1 MKLTASVSGKP
12 DTCETVE
19 CKFDASIW
27 ASQHGAMFTSLHVIA
42 NSAEELRAMA
52 QLFLAVAAASE
63 KTEEDGA

>member
-1 MKLTASVSGKP
+1 MKITASVSGKP

-27 ASQHGAMFTSLHVIA
+27 ASQHGSIFTGLHIIA
-42 NSAEELRAMA
+42 ASAEELRSMA